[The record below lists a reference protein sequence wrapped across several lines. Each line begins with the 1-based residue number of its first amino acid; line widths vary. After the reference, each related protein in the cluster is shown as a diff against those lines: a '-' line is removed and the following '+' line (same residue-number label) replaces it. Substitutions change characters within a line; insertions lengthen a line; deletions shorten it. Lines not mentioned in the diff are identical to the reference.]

1 MTAALVAQ
9 GLALFNPDF
18 VVVDCEERFNAA
30 HGVALAQGH
39 WDALFALQY
48 RKFCGGCTF
57 DAALAGALFS
67 FLPTTFGVWKIVPLS
82 FTAAISGVGFRGL
95 WRIAGPVAATIFVGL
110 LILAPGTWVRLA
122 LLGWGNHYEAGL
134 FCLALVCLLPL
145 SGCDSECLGDAC
157 PGVPDEPWDP
167 DATLTGDDASYGYGA
182 GGDGGG
188 ADDGS
193 DGSIEEEEPR
203 ELITIR
209 DCMVTVTHTPAGT
222 PGTVEIAGEFND
234 WTPQAMTRDDAGT
247 YRAEVGALELGTYA
261 FKYVYDGSF
270 EDQPP
275 VNVYTKW
282 LDGSENR
289 ALRVGDCARPLLQ
302 TRSAEVTSG
311 GRLDVVV
318 QVASAASGAPID
330 PASVTAMVG
339 NMVVTPVIDAASGT
353 ITISQTELPPGKHSV
368 RVWAADTDGAGAE
381 NSPLWV
387 PLWVEDSPFEWED
400 GLLYFVFTDRFRNSD
415 YGDEPWRPVDGVATI
430 ANYQGGDFKG
440 VIEAIESGY
449 FDALGVNALWLSPVY
464 DNPEGAYYGV
474 SDGNLYTGYHGYWP
488 IDALAIENRWGDR
501 AVSGGD
507 RLQELI
513 DAAHAR
519 GIRVLFDLVLNHVH
533 EDHSYT
539 FEHPDW
545 FTGGCVCGEA
555 GCGWEEK
562 PVECWFTDYLPDL
575 SYQNHDI
582 TERVLADTMA
592 LVADYD
598 ADGVR
603 VDAAKHMDH
612 VIMRSLRKRL
622 DEVEAEGGAA
632 FWAVGETFT
641 ADRGL
646 IMNYVGDHELHGQFD
661 FPLYYSIRST
671 FTGGGGSFRDLHDS
685 VVWSREAYGDALMS
699 PFLGNH
705 DIERFATAVTGVA
718 GDAWSDWYEDPMA
731 EGGSTVTQWDLIHK
745 ASMGFAF
752 TLTQPGVPLIYYGDE
767 IGLHGAG
774 DPDNR
779 RFMSFDP
786 YLSANQETLLDRVRA
801 IGQVRRT
808 SSAIRRGTLHA
819 LWVDDNLYIYA
830 LDNGGGDV
838 AIVAMNKGGG
848 SRSES
853 VDLSAHGV
861 DGARFV
867 DALGSSLDGTV
878 ASNRLSISLNSWQYA
893 ILVRP

>member
-1 MTAALVAQ
+1 MTRMNPSKSPSTGRSFSQEARSSSGFTLPHPWWTAGSVGARALVA
-9 GLALFNPDF
+9 LAFAFF
-18 VVVDCEERFNAA
+18 V
-30 HGVALAQGH
+30 
-39 WDALFALQY
+39 
-48 RKFCGGCTF
+48 
-57 DAALAGALFS
+57 
-67 FLPTTFGVWKIVPLS
+67 P
-82 FTAAISGVGFRGL
+82 
-95 WRIAGPVAATIFVGL
+95 AT
-110 LILAPGTWVRLA
+110 
-122 LLGWGNHYEAGL
+122 
-134 FCLALVCLLPL
+134 
-145 SGCDSECLGDAC
+145 GCDSECLGDDC

-167 DATLTGDDASYGYGA
+167 DSALGGDEDGYGYGGGSGGGSDD
-182 GGDGGG
+182 GGDDG
-188 ADDGS
+188 AT
-193 DGSIEEEEPR
+193 EEEEER
-203 ELITIR
+203 EILTAR
-209 DCMVTVTHTPAGT
+209 SCTVTLTHTPSGS
-222 PGTVEIAGEFND
+222 PGTVEVAGEFND
-234 WTPQAMTRDDAGT
+234 WTPQALSANGDGSFA
-247 YRAEVGALELGTYA
+247 AELGELSAGTYA
-261 FKYVYDGSF
+261 FKYVYDGTF
-270 EDQPP
+270 EGQPP
-275 VNVYTKW
+275 INVYTKW
-282 LDGSENR
+282 VGDSENR
-289 ALRVGDCARPLLQ
+289 ALRVGDCNRPLLQ
-302 TRSAEVTSG
+302 ASAAEATAG
-311 GRLDVVV
+311 GTLDATI

-330 PASVTAMVG
+330 PATV
-339 NMVVTPVIDAASGT
+339 VVTVGDRSVSPTIDADAGT
-353 ITISQTELPPGKHSV
+353 ITISETGLPPGKHSV
-368 RVWAADTDGAGAE
+368 RVWVSDTDGTAAE
-381 NSPLWV
+381 NNPLWV
-387 PLWVEDSPFEWED
+387 PLWVEDEAFEWED

-415 YGDEPWRPVDGVATI
+415 YGDEPWSPVDGVATI
-430 ANYQGGDFKG
+430 ANYQGGDFQG
-440 VIEAIESGY
+440 VIDAIESGY

-464 DNPEGAYYGV
+464 DNPEGSYYGV
-474 SDGNLYTGYHGYWP
+474 SDGRLYTGYHGYWP
-488 IDALAIENRWGDR
+488 LDALAIENRWGD
-501 AVSGGD
+501 AGAGGDD
-507 RLQELI
+507 RLQQLI

-533 EDHSYT
+533 EDHTYT
-539 FEHPDW
+539 FEHPEW
-545 FTGGCVCGEA
+545 FTGGCVCGEP

-562 PVECWFTDYLPDL
+562 PVECWFTNYLPDL
-575 SYQNHDI
+575 SYKNHDI

-622 DEVEAEGGAA
+622 DEIEAEGGAA

-641 ADRGL
+641 SDRGL

-685 VVWSREAYGDALMS
+685 VGWSRDTYGDAIMS

-731 EGGSTVTQWDLIHK
+731 EGGSSVTQWDLINK

-801 IGQVRRT
+801 IGLARK
-808 SSAIRRGTLHA
+808 SSTAIRRGSA
-819 LWVDDNLYIYA
+819 AELWVDDDLYIYA
-830 LDNGGGDV
+830 LDNGAGDV
-838 AIVAMNKGGG
+838 AIVAMNKGAGT
-848 SRSES
+848 RNES

-861 DGARFV
+861 DGAIFS
-867 DALGSSLDGTV
+867 DALGSSVGGTV
-878 ASNRLSISLNSWQYA
+878 SGNRLSLSLNSWQYA